1 MRRLQT
7 AKCGRAAYDVE
18 CRRRID
24 QAHQQLCRHAAELR
38 KAPAT
43 HPLRAYPAAA
53 ALVNPTV
60 VTVPAT
66 PLSHSS
72 GECEYIPIAY
82 LTPPSEWP
90 FGTPRIVRL

>member
-7 AKCGRAAYDVE
+7 AKCGRAAYDAE

-38 KAPAT
+38 KAAVAN
-43 HPLRAYPAAA
+43 PLAHPAAA

-72 GECEYIPIAY
+72 GECESAIAM
-82 LTPPSEWP
+82 
-90 FGTPRIVRL
+90 

>member
-1 MRRLQT
+1 M
-7 AKCGRAAYDVE
+7 CGTSY
-18 CRRRID
+18 CFS
-24 QAHQQLCRHAAELR
+24 QLN
-38 KAPAT
+38 
-43 HPLRAYPAAA
+43 A